1 MRRWVLVLTSAAA
14 FMVGLDVLVVTTA
27 LTTIQHEL
35 HASLGDLDWIMS
47 AYTLSF
53 AVLLMTAAALGDKFG
68 RRRLLLAG
76 LALFTAASAAC
87 AALPGISG
95 LIAARAVQ
103 GVGAAMILPHAMALV
118 AAAYPP
124 QRRARALGLF
134 TGVAGLA
141 ILSGPMIGGAIV
153 QALSWRW
160 IFLLNV
166 PVGLVLLPL
175 VRMRVPESQRVA
187 ARLDYAGVVLI
198 TGGAAGLAWA
208 LVRGNAAGWGS
219 MQVVL
224 PALGGVVLMAAFAR
238 WELRAAAPM
247 LPMSL
252 FRIRAFTAA
261 NSAGFLFYAS
271 MYGTVF
277 FLAQYLQVNLR
288 ESPLGTGVRMLPLTI
303 TLSLIAPAAGA
314 LADRFGTRPLIL
326 AGLGLEASGLV
337 WLTAA
342 TSARLGYLALIVP
355 MAMIGGGASVAM
367 PSLQAA
373 PVSAVP
379 AAAIG
384 KASGAHNMLRQLG
397 ATFGVA
403 IGSAVFAAAGGYSD
417 ATTFRHGFTA
427 TTGVCAVMIAVAGVI
442 ALAVPRRSRERV
454 TAPAVSASGPSAPA
468 SPARE
473 TITVRSS

>member
-1 MRRWVLVLTSAAA
+1 MGKWVLALTSAAA

-27 LTTIQHEL
+27 MTTIQHEL
-35 HASLGDLDWIMS
+35 HASLGGLDWIMS
-47 AYTLSF
+47 GYTLSF
-53 AVLLMTAAALGDKFG
+53 AVLLMTAAALGDRFG

-76 LALFTAASAAC
+76 LGIFTAASAAC
-87 AALPGISG
+87 AAAPGIGG

-103 GVGAAMILPHAMALV
+103 GAGAAMILPHAMSLL

-134 TGVAGLA
+134 SGVAGLA
-141 ILSGPMIGGAIV
+141 ILSGPMVGGAIV
-153 QALSWRW
+153 QGLTWRW

-166 PVGLVLLPL
+166 PVGLVLIPL
-175 VRMRVPESQRVA
+175 IRARIPESARIE
-187 ARLDYAGVVLI
+187 ARLDYGGVVLI

-219 MQVVL
+219 TQVVL
-224 PALGGVVLMAAFAR
+224 PAIGGAVLMAAFVR
-238 WELRAAAPM
+238 WELRARAPM

-252 FRIRAFTAA
+252 FGIRAFAAA

-277 FLAQYLQVNLR
+277 FLAQYLQVSLH
-288 ESPLGTGVRMLPLTI
+288 ESPLGTGVRMLPLTV

-326 AGLGLEASGLV
+326 AGLGLEGTGLV

-342 TSARLGYLALIVP
+342 TSARLGYLALIAP
-355 MAMIGGGASVAM
+355 MTLIGAGASVAM
-367 PSLQAA
+367 PSMQTA
-373 PVSAVP
+373 PLSAVP

-384 KASGAHNMLRQLG
+384 KASGAHNTLRQLG

-417 ATTFRHGFTA
+417 AATFRHGFTA
-427 TTGVCAVMIAVAGVI
+427 TVAVCAAMIAVAAVI
-442 ALAVPRRSRERV
+442 ALAIPRR
-454 TAPAVSASGPSAPA
+454 APAPVATPA
-468 SPARE
+468 APARE
-473 TITVRSS
+473 TVTVPSS